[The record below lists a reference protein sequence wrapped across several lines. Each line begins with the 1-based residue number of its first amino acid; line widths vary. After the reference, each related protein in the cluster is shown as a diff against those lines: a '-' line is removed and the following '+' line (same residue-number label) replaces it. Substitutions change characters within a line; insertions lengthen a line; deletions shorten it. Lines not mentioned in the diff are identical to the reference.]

1 MVFKMIERHGLR
13 GYIGSRPYF
22 GSRAPQHVQ
31 NLVIRDYCARIEKP
45 FLLSATEYT
54 MPNCFMM
61 LERVIQEVADIEGVV
76 LYSLFMLP
84 DNRKRRARVWD
95 TILAEGAVLH
105 AAVEGYEIR
114 TKEDTQRVE
123 DIWRIH
129 ETLPDCAQGL

>member
-1 MVFKMIERHGLR
+1 MTERRGLR

-31 NLVIRDYCARIEKP
+31 NLVIRDYCLRIEKP
-45 FLLSATEYT
+45 FLLSATEYA

-61 LERVIQEVADIEGVV
+61 LERVMQEITEIEGIV

-84 DNRKRRARVWD
+84 KNRERRERIWDNVL
-95 TILAEGAVLH
+95 TEGAVLH
-105 AAVEGYEIR
+105 AAIEGYAIITE
-114 TKEDTQRVE
+114 EDTRRAE

-129 ETLPDCAQGL
+129 EAMPHCIKSL